1 MPATGPYRAHL
12 MIAGS
17 MLSAGAWAGLAGLL
31 ARVAELLGE
40 SEPAGEV
47 LTTTRC

>member
-1 MPATGPYRAHL
+1 

-17 MLSAGAWAGLAGLL
+17 MLRAGTWAGLAGLL
-31 ARVAELLGE
+31 ARVAELVG
-40 SEPAGEV
+40 EPAGEV